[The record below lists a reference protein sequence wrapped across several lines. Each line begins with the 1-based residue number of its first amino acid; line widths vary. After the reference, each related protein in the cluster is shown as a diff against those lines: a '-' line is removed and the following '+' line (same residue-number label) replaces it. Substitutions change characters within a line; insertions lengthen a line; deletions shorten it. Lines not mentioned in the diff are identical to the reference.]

1 MAEMSLREFCA
12 RYRAG
17 EFRTPDFDTQVKAGW
32 FDWFCPTHQLSK
44 RLKKIWSLLS
54 GITSDFIL
62 DNYRVWFKNNCPAAG
77 PLYDDVR
84 FEPLD
89 ESRRDDLY
97 FGVAIADKRNEC
109 EYTVFTARND
119 YQTEVEFDCIQEVQ
133 AFINGWEDALKD
145 EAFYARRQE
154 RQKKLDE
161 LSQQCDQL
169 LAKAGL
175 LQKEG

>member
-1 MAEMSLREFCA
+1 MSLREFCA

-62 DNYRVWFKNNCPAAG
+62 DNYRVWFKNNCPVAG

-89 ESRRDDLY
+89 ESKRDDLF
-97 FGVAIADKRNEC
+97 FGVAIANIMIRSRKRIGRKTSTPPTRIICNRMKST
-109 EYTVFTARND
+109 TVLRSGSGHCRRGCRCGRKSTHRND
-119 YQTEVEFDCIQEVQ
+119 
-133 AFINGWEDALKD
+133 
-145 EAFYARRQE
+145 RRTSLCK
-154 RQKKLDE
+154 QKLFR
-161 LSQQCDQL
+161 
-169 LAKAGL
+169 
-175 LQKEG
+175 